1 MIVTSRLRLRPLRA
15 EDAGPTAAMMCEA
28 ISRWTGS
35 WTPHQTPAEVI
46 GRIERHQAA
55 EAEGR
60 AVMRAIEG
68 ISDGR
73 LMGWIGVDRLADDA
87 RRGVLGYW
95 LGEAFWGRGHA
106 GEAAAAMV
114 GDAWGRLDLDV
125 IEAGAQPENAAS
137 IAILR
142 RLGMAEI
149 GRRSHFA
156 SARGRD
162 EVCLYFELRRPP
174 AST

>member
-1 MIVTSRLRLRPLRA
+1 
-15 EDAGPTAAMMCEA
+15 MMCEA

-35 WTPHQTPAEVI
+35 WTPETTAADVL
-46 GRIERHQAA
+46 GRIERHQIA

-60 AVMRAIEG
+60 GVMRGIEAIA
-68 ISDGR
+68 DGR
-73 LMGWIGVDRLADDA
+73 LMGWIGVDLIDAEA

-95 LGEAFWGRGHA
+95 LGEAFWGRGFA

-114 GDAWGRLDLDV
+114 GDAWGRLDLEV
-125 IEAGAQPENAAS
+125 IEASAQPENAAS
-137 IAILR
+137 LAILR
-142 RLGMAEI
+142 RLGMAET
-149 GRRSHFA
+149 GLRSHYA

-162 EVCLYFELRRPP
+162 EVCACFEIRRPP